1 MLRVSRSRIQQRSE
15 PVARFPFAMPP
26 ASEYHASPGG
36 SENDTFC
43 TNSSRPQWV
52 PAGGPR
58 EHNKTMG
65 LRMTFGQ
72 NGMERA
78 RSLKRIPSFELI
90 ASLTPF
96 ELFKA
101 ATAGAWT
108 ELCRQ
113 LDGHRERVQARRN
126 AATFSGKQQPRAELH
141 PGRFAAGSL
150 IFTCIVFLAAAY
162 PFILPH
168 LFLAFSLIAL
178 PLRAYDFTIVNPRN
192 TFFLLDFCYFVNIG
206 VVIFLLLPAEGRDPR
221 VEAALYA
228 LAEGPVAGAIAAWQT
243 AWVFSSIEHT
253 ISVLIHL
260 MPGLAMYAHRHLP
273 RVTTWNQIMS
283 CIPKLQRAATALNF
297 SGCITDKGPLSSG
310 LPLEWKTCMMWLVLA
325 PMLFYGV
332 WQLIYFLAVQVLF
345 ENTIRKDNLDTSYKC
360 LARRA
365 ARADNL
371 LARIVLQGKIRRRV
385 FLFGI
390 LQAAYTAAA
399 LLVLAVPTYYSW
411 HLAFLW
417 QVTKFVLPVH
427 YGARHLFSRLL
438 KAAISDAVR
447 QREDHNQAS
456 AGGNEEEVES
466 RLRRN
471 TSNIGNQKKRQP
483 SLSKRK

>member
-1 MLRVSRSRIQQRSE
+1 
-15 PVARFPFAMPP
+15 
-26 ASEYHASPGG
+26 
-36 SENDTFC
+36 
-43 TNSSRPQWV
+43 
-52 PAGGPR
+52 
-58 EHNKTMG
+58 
-65 LRMTFGQ
+65 
-72 NGMERA
+72 MERA

-168 LFLAFSLIAL
+168 LFLAFSLFAL
-178 PLRAYDFTIVNPRN
+178 PLRAYDFTIVNPKN
-192 TFFLLDFCYFVNIG
+192 TFFLLDFCYFVNVG
-206 VVIFLLLPAEGRDPR
+206 VVIFLMLPVEARDPR

-283 CIPKLQRAATALNF
+283 CIPKLRSAATALNF
-297 SGCITDKGPLSSG
+297 SGCITDKGPLSSA
-310 LPLEWKTCMMWLVLA
+310 LPLEWKSCMMWLMLA
-325 PMLFYGV
+325 PMVFYAI
-332 WQLIYFLAVQVLF
+332 WQFIYFLAVQVLS
-345 ENTIRKDNLDTSYKC
+345 ENAIRRDNLDTSYKC

-365 ARADNL
+365 ARANNF
-371 LARIVLQGKIRRRV
+371 LARLVLQGKLRRRL
-385 FLFGI
+385 FLYGL

-399 LLVLAVPTYYSW
+399 LLVVAVPTYYSW

-427 YGARHLFSRLL
+427 YGARHLFSRLI

-447 QREDHNQAS
+447 QRENHKDVTD
-456 AGGNEEEVES
+456 GEEVES
-466 RLRRN
+466 RLKK
-471 TSNIGNQKKRQP
+471 TDFGNQHHMGKAKRQP
-483 SLSKRK
+483 SMSKRRIGVQ